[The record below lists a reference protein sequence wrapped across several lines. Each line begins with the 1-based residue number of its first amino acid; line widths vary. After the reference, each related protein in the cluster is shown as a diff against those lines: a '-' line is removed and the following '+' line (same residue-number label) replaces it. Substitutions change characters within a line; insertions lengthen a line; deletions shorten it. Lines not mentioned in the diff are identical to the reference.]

1 MNVYHAKKKFKKII
15 CIIKILLFP
24 KFREFL
30 FSALLAL
37 LILPANISD
46 EATKDNVVL
55 DLD

>member
-1 MNVYHAKKKFKKII
+1 MSTMLRKNLKKII
-15 CIIKILLFP
+15 CIIKILLFS

-37 LILPANISD
+37 LILPGNISD
-46 EATKDNVVL
+46 EATKGNVVH